1 MAENNNGEIVKA
13 GAKKSIRKGYIFMS
27 FVPFAIV
34 MAVQTATTTPGII
47 LAMID
52 MDRQGLPFEMA
63 TMMGIYNKKYAL
75 WGYIAYCV
83 ICIAL
88 FVPWYIKSYV
98 KKDPKV
104 LYKKALGFRPWVLS
118 VSVMVCLFF
127 VVNGAFTVV
136 NRLLPEVMER
146 YNYLMQ
152 ITSFG
157 TDVLITVI
165 YGYLLGPV
173 TEELCF
179 RGIMFSMLDRSGI
192 HHIAVIVIQGFLFG
206 LMHMNPVQSIYAFVL
221 GVILGYLRYR
231 YRTVIITVIV
241 HVVFNVF
248 GTYVELSLAGLG
260 ITENHYLLF
269 GGIGL
274 ILTAVLMIAVI
285 KDKTVYTEDRKET
298 QVISSSSSDAS

>member
-1 MAENNNGEIVKA
+1 MAENNNGEIVTA
-13 GAKKSIRKGYIFMS
+13 GAKKGIRKGYIFMS

-75 WGYIAYCV
+75 WGY
-83 ICIAL
+83 
-88 FVPWYIKSYV
+88 
-98 KKDPKV
+98 
-104 LYKKALGFRPWVLS
+104 
-118 VSVMVCLFF
+118 
-127 VVNGAFTVV
+127 
-136 NRLLPEVMER
+136 RLLPEVMER